1 MGKAIFLAVAASLFT
16 AVSSICQRR
25 GASRV
30 PGGDAF
36 SAKLILRL
44 LGEPVWLLGVGSM
57 VLGFACQATALHFGS
72 LTLVQPI
79 LASELLFVFG
89 YIAVVSNRQV
99 RSADWLTASAL
110 AAGLG
115 VFLFTASPSGG
126 RPDAGGTLWVLAG
139 LSGLG
144 LVVIVAVAAFTPLR
158 RGTRPSAARRAALLG
173 VATGISWG
181 FLAAVIKELGSHTG
195 AGLAGIFSTWS
206 LYVLVGVGA
215 ASMILASNALRAGPL
230 AASQPGF
237 TIVDPLVASL
247 LGVFIFKDRLR
258 LGPIEIVVEIA
269 ALALLAFGV
278 FALSHSGLIHE
289 EIPDSE
295 DATLISPGRGTS
307 PPGPSFA
314 RSRHRSQPRRGH
326 RRGPPRER
334 RRTG

>member
-1 MGKAIFLAVAASLFT
+1 MVGKAILLAVAASLFT

-30 PGGDAF
+30 PGDGF

-44 LGEPVWLLGVGSM
+44 LGEPVWLMGVGSM

-79 LASELLFVFG
+79 LASELLFVFA
-89 YIAVVSNRQV
+89 YIAVISRRRV
-99 RSADWLTASAL
+99 RPSDWLTASAM

-126 RPDAGGTLWVLAG
+126 QPDAAGTLWVLAG

-144 LVVIVAVAAFTPLR
+144 LVMIVAVGAFTPLR
-158 RGTRPSAARRAALLG
+158 RGTRPSAARRAAMLG

-195 AGLAGIFSTWS
+195 DGLAGIFSTWS

-258 LGPIEIVVEIA
+258 LGFAEVVIELA
-269 ALALLAFGV
+269 ALAVLAFGV
-278 FALSHSGLIHE
+278 FALSHSGLIDE
-289 EIPDSE
+289 ELAGSE
-295 DATLISPGRGTS
+295 DVSSPPSPFAGRG
-307 PPGPSFA
+307 
-314 RSRHRSQPRRGH
+314 SRTADEAG
-326 RRGPPRER
+326 
-334 RRTG
+334 